1 MFPGG
6 YTTEKMAHE
15 HRQTLLREAEHERTM
30 AMVEVPEHS
39 HRFMRQILG
48 TLGTFLIVFGMK
60 LKKLEQGRKQ
70 IAFDRTGK

>member
-15 HRQTLLREAEHERTM
+15 HRQTLLREAEHERTL
-30 AMVEVPEHS
+30 AMVEAPEQS
-39 HRFMRQILG
+39 PRLMRQTLG

-60 LKKLEQGRKQ
+60 AEK
-70 IAFDRTGK
+70 A